1 MTNQEL
7 PQKGKSILQLSE
19 DDRPREKLLQK
30 GREHLTNSELLAILI
45 GSGNAQ
51 KSALDLGKEVL
62 DLAQNKLQELGKFKT
77 KDFLKIKGIGP
88 AKAVTLIAALE
99 LGRRRKDEEALERK
113 KISGSKDA
121 YLVLSELLS
130 DLDHEQFW
138 IIYLNRGGY
147 LLKRVRISEGGIAG
161 TVVDPK
167 IIFMHALELKASTII
182 LAHNHPSGNL
192 QPSQADIQITKKVQE
207 GGKMLDI
214 FVADHIIIAN
224 SSFYSFADE
233 GLL

>member
-1 MTNQEL
+1 LKSSSPSSRT
-7 PQKGKSILQLSE
+7 GISILWYRDHTQCQFISISLKHCRASTE
-19 DDRPREKLLQK
+19 IYIKELAK
-30 GREHLTNSELLAILI
+30 HLC
-45 GSGNAQ
+45 
-51 KSALDLGKEVL
+51 ALDYKWVKK
-62 DLAQNKLQELGKFKT
+62 A
-77 KDFLKIKGIGP
+77 LKY
-88 AKAVTLIAALE
+88 TLIAALE

-121 YLVLSELLS
+121 FLLLSELLS

>member
-1 MTNQEL
+1 MTKHEYPEKN
-7 PQKGKSILQLSE
+7 KSILQLSE

-30 GREHLTNSELLAILI
+30 GRESLTNSELLAILI

-51 KSALDLGKEVL
+51 KSALDLGKDVL
-62 DLAQNKLQELGKFKT
+62 ESAHNKLQELGKFKIQ
-77 KDFLKIKGIGP
+77 DFLKIKGIGP
-88 AKAVTLIAALE
+88 AKALTLIAAME
-99 LGRRRKDEEALERK
+99 LGRRRKEEDALVRK

-121 YLVLSELLS
+121 FLLIAEVLS

-138 IIYLNRGGY
+138 IIYLNRAGY
-147 LLKRVRISEGGIAG
+147 LIKRIRISEGGIAG

-167 IIFMHALELKASTII
+167 IIFKHALDLRASTII

-192 QPSQADIQITKKVQE
+192 KPSQADLQITKKVQE

-214 FVADHIIIAN
+214 FVADHIIVAN